1 MKLNKEQI
9 LSIVRQFLT
18 ATGAILITTGIMKEG
33 MTTEILGTIMTLV
46 SAVWSIVDKTDAS
59 MAQKIETFKAKM
71 KK

>member
-1 MKLNKEQI
+1 
-9 LSIVRQFLT
+9 
-18 ATGAILITTGIMKEG
+18 MKEG
-33 MTTEILGTIMTLV
+33 MTTEVLGTIMTLI